1 MLVASW
7 LSPQNS
13 SDLTSTAE
21 SSAIHAKI
29 EALAM
34 ELMEFQNFHL
44 AVDNGGDAV
53 TSWDFF
59 WGNNGIGD
67 ILGEISHN
75 QINTDTYIIPKCPQQ
90 MHRL

>member
-7 LSPQNS
+7 FSPQNS

-53 TSWDFF
+53 TSWDFS
-59 WGNNGIGD
+59 GETTGLGIF
-67 ILGEISHN
+67 
-75 QINTDTYIIPKCPQQ
+75 
-90 MHRL
+90 